1 MNPDNRK
8 VPGYVEEAGHSEET
22 NNNKSSNNKER
33 KSKVSF
39 FVLDPVQNFLLC
51 PSLNPLKCFVHSA
64 CKPRIVGVMFTAASP
79 NFSLYSTGQMLH
91 LLSVLLT
98 DCTERSPA
106 PLLRS
111 VSSSYVECDSS

>member
-22 NNNKSSNNKER
+22 NNNKSSNNKDP
-33 KSKVSF
+33 
-39 FVLDPVQNFLLC
+39 VLDPVQNFLLC

-91 LLSVLLT
+91 LPSVLLT

>member
-39 FVLDPVQNFLLC
+39 FVLDPANFLLC

-79 NFSLYSTGQMLH
+79 NFSLYSTGQMIH
-91 LLSVLLT
+91 LPSVLLT